1 MVIVMNKEEID
12 LLRYD
17 LIIEYYKNKDI
28 TTKYRRITDN
38 TVIDNE
44 ILDNLKDTLFITTLD
59 KYNKLQQENKQ
70 LKDNKKKRR

>member
-1 MVIVMNKEEID
+1 MNKEEID

-28 TTKYRRITDN
+28 TTRYRRITDN

-44 ILDNLKDTLFITTLD
+44 ILHNLKDTLFITTLD
-59 KYNKLQQENKQ
+59 KYNKLQQENKR